1 MLNKHYVSSWDH
13 ASQGMLSAGKNLCS
27 GLHCTCKSSTCP
39 DCSLF
44 WNVLLWPSSQARNSL
59 GCLFSICPYA
69 FPQPQKSLWMR
80 LLLRN
85 YNRNLAANAWSQ
97 RTGPK
102 GKQILHLVQL
112 SGVLEKHNPGDC
124 FIMPLSY
131 VRENCTS
138 ERALS
143 ELPHQKTTQVSSSIW
158 LVLGQKDRSHH
169 EEKTGCLKPF
179 TEHSGDVTRVGPIYH
194 IATKNSCPQTISTSS
209 RLQAGVGKP
218 FSEEI

>member
-1 MLNKHYVSSWDH
+1 MGPFFPGDAFCRKES
-13 ASQGMLSAGKNLCS
+13 
-27 GLHCTCKSSTCP
+27 
-39 DCSLF
+39 
-44 WNVLLWPSSQARNSL
+44 LLWFTLYLQKFHLSSLLPFLKHLIVNQLPSQKFL
-59 GCLFSICPYA
+59 GLFVFHLSICS
-69 FPQPQKSLWMR
+69 PQPRKSLWMR

-97 RTGPK
+97 GTGPK
-102 GKQILHLVQL
+102 GKQTLHLVQL
-112 SGVLEKHNPGDC
+112 SGVLEKHNPGDF

-131 VRENCTS
+131 VRDNCTS

-143 ELPHQKTTQVSSSIW
+143 ELPNQKTTQVSSSIS

-169 EEKTGCLKPF
+169 EENTGCLKPF

-209 RLQAGVGKP
+209 CLQVGVEKP
-218 FSEEI
+218 FSEET